1 MKNTKQEILNVSL
14 DLFSI
19 YGFEATSMSKIA
31 NTIGIR
37 KASLYSHF
45 ESKQAILNEIIDEI
59 LEYYDKR
66 SIFVNTD
73 WNTVDI
79 PENVDEIVKKIQ
91 EQIQFILHDPY
102 ISKARKMLVIEQ
114 FNNPKL
120 SKLQTKQNYID
131 VLNYFTEF
139 IQLLIQKDI
148 LIEEDATIMASQFC
162 LPITVW
168 INLCDREPERE
179 NEVMEQICK
188 HIEQFFKVYKKF
200 SNINKSVCQKPT
212 VPALTYGNFL

>member
-59 LEYYDKR
+59 LEYYDKK

-73 WNTVDI
+73 WNTEDI
-79 PENVDEIVKKIQ
+79 PESVDEIVKKIQ

-120 SKLQTKQNYID
+120 SKLQSKQNYID

-148 LIEEDATIMASQFC
+148 LIKEDATIMASQFC

-179 NEVMEQICK
+179 NEVMERIQK
-188 HIEQFFKVYKKF
+188 HIEQFFKVYKK
-200 SNINKSVCQKPT
+200 
-212 VPALTYGNFL
+212 G

>member
-1 MKNTKQEILNVSL
+1 MKNTKQEILKVSL

-59 LEYYDKR
+59 LEYYDKK

-73 WNTVDI
+73 WNTVDV
-79 PENVDEIVKKIQ
+79 PESVDEIVKKIQ
-91 EQIQFILHDPY
+91 EQIQLILHDPY

-148 LIEEDATIMASQFC
+148 LIKEDATIMASQFC

-179 NEVMEQICK
+179 NEIMELICK
-188 HIEQFFKVYKKF
+188 HIEQFFKVYKK
-200 SNINKSVCQKPT
+200 
-212 VPALTYGNFL
+212 G

>member
-59 LEYYDKR
+59 LEYYDKK

-73 WNTVDI
+73 WNTEDI
-79 PENVDEIVKKIQ
+79 PESVDEIVKKIQ

-179 NEVMEQICK
+179 NEVMERICK
-188 HIEQFFKVYKKF
+188 HIEQFFKVYKK
-200 SNINKSVCQKPT
+200 
-212 VPALTYGNFL
+212 G

>member
-1 MKNTKQEILNVSL
+1 MKNTKQEILKVSL

-31 NTIGIR
+31 NTVGIR

-59 LEYYDKR
+59 LEYYDKK

-73 WNTVDI
+73 WNTEDI
-79 PENVDEIVKKIQ
+79 PESVDEIVKKIQ
-91 EQIQFILHDPY
+91 GQIQFILHDPY

-148 LIEEDATIMASQFC
+148 LIKEDATIMASQFC

-179 NEVMEQICK
+179 NEVMERIQK
-188 HIEQFFKVYKKF
+188 HIEQFFKVYKK
-200 SNINKSVCQKPT
+200 
-212 VPALTYGNFL
+212 G

>member
-1 MKNTKQEILNVSL
+1 
-14 DLFSI
+14 
-19 YGFEATSMSKIA
+19 
-31 NTIGIR
+31 
-37 KASLYSHF
+37 
-45 ESKQAILNEIIDEI
+45 
-59 LEYYDKR
+59 
-66 SIFVNTD
+66 
-73 WNTVDI
+73 
-79 PENVDEIVKKIQ
+79 
-91 EQIQFILHDPY
+91 
-102 ISKARKMLVIEQ
+102 MLVIEQ

-179 NEVMEQICK
+179 NEVMERIQK
-188 HIEQFFKVYKKF
+188 HIEQFFKVYKK
-200 SNINKSVCQKPT
+200 
-212 VPALTYGNFL
+212 G

>member
-59 LEYYDKR
+59 LEYYDKK

-73 WNTVDI
+73 WNTEDI
-79 PENVDEIVKKIQ
+79 PESVDEIVKKIQ

-139 IQLLIQKDI
+139 IQLLIQRDI
-148 LIEEDATIMASQFC
+148 LIEEDVTIMASQFC

-179 NEVMEQICK
+179 NEVMERIQK
-188 HIEQFFKVYKKF
+188 HIEQFFKVYKK
-200 SNINKSVCQKPT
+200 
-212 VPALTYGNFL
+212 G

>member
-1 MKNTKQEILNVSL
+1 MKNTKQEILKVSL

-31 NTIGIR
+31 NTVGIR

-59 LEYYDKR
+59 LEYYDKK

-73 WNTVDI
+73 WNTEDI
-79 PENVDEIVKKIQ
+79 PESVDEIVKKIQ
-91 EQIQFILHDPY
+91 GQIQFILHDPY

-148 LIEEDATIMASQFC
+148 LIKEDATIMASQFC

-168 INLCDREPERE
+168 INLCDREPKRE
-179 NEVMEQICK
+179 NEIMELICK
-188 HIEQFFKVYKKF
+188 HIEQFFKVYKK
-200 SNINKSVCQKPT
+200 
-212 VPALTYGNFL
+212 G

>member
-1 MKNTKQEILNVSL
+1 MKNTKQEILKVSL

-59 LEYYDKR
+59 LEYYDKK

-73 WNTVDI
+73 WNTEDI
-79 PENVDEIVKKIQ
+79 PESVDEIVKKIQ
-91 EQIQFILHDPY
+91 GQIQFILHDPY

-148 LIEEDATIMASQFC
+148 LIKEDATIMASQFC

-179 NEVMEQICK
+179 NEVMERIQK
-188 HIEQFFKVYKKF
+188 HIEQFFKVYKK
-200 SNINKSVCQKPT
+200 
-212 VPALTYGNFL
+212 G

>member
-31 NTIGIR
+31 NTVGIR

-59 LEYYDKR
+59 LEYYDKK

-73 WNTVDI
+73 WNTVDV

-114 FNNPKL
+114 FNNPIL

-148 LIEEDATIMASQFC
+148 LIKEDATIMASQFC

-179 NEVMEQICK
+179 NEVMERIQK
-188 HIEQFFKVYKKF
+188 HIEQFFKVYKK
-200 SNINKSVCQKPT
+200 
-212 VPALTYGNFL
+212 G

>member
-59 LEYYDKR
+59 LEYYDKK

-73 WNTVDI
+73 WNTEDI
-79 PENVDEIVKKIQ
+79 PESVDEMIKKIQ
-91 EQIQFILHDPY
+91 GQIRFILHDPY

-179 NEVMEQICK
+179 NEVMERIQK
-188 HIEQFFKVYKKF
+188 HIEQFFKVYKK
-200 SNINKSVCQKPT
+200 
-212 VPALTYGNFL
+212 G

>member
-19 YGFEATSMSKIA
+19 YGYEATSMSKIA

-59 LEYYDKR
+59 LEYYDKK

-73 WNTVDI
+73 WNTEDI
-79 PENVDEIVKKIQ
+79 PESVDEIVKKIQ

-120 SKLQTKQNYID
+120 SKLQTKQNYTD

-179 NEVMEQICK
+179 NEVMERICK
-188 HIEQFFKVYKKF
+188 HIEQFFKVYKK
-200 SNINKSVCQKPT
+200 
-212 VPALTYGNFL
+212 G

>member
-59 LEYYDKR
+59 LEYYDKK

-73 WNTVDI
+73 WNTEDI
-79 PENVDEIVKKIQ
+79 PESVDEMIKKIQ
-91 EQIQFILHDPY
+91 GQIQFILHDPY

-179 NEVMEQICK
+179 NEVMERICK
-188 HIEQFFKVYKKF
+188 HIEQFFKVYKK
-200 SNINKSVCQKPT
+200 
-212 VPALTYGNFL
+212 G

>member
-1 MKNTKQEILNVSL
+1 MKNTKQEILKVSL

-59 LEYYDKR
+59 LEYYDKK

-73 WNTVDI
+73 WNTEDI
-79 PENVDEIVKKIQ
+79 PESVDEIVKKIQ

-120 SKLQTKQNYID
+120 SKLQTKQNYTD

-179 NEVMEQICK
+179 NEVMERICK
-188 HIEQFFKVYKKF
+188 HIEQFFKVYKK
-200 SNINKSVCQKPT
+200 
-212 VPALTYGNFL
+212 G

>member
-1 MKNTKQEILNVSL
+1 MKNTKQEILKVSL

-45 ESKQAILNEIIDEI
+45 ESKQAILNEIIDKI
-59 LEYYDKR
+59 LEYYDKK

-73 WNTVDI
+73 WNTEDI
-79 PENVDEIVKKIQ
+79 PESVDEIVKKIQ
-91 EQIQFILHDPY
+91 GQIQFILHDPY

-148 LIEEDATIMASQFC
+148 LIKEDATIMASQFC

-179 NEVMEQICK
+179 NEVMERIQK
-188 HIEQFFKVYKKF
+188 HIEQFFKVYKK
-200 SNINKSVCQKPT
+200 
-212 VPALTYGNFL
+212 G

>member
-59 LEYYDKR
+59 LEYYDKK

-73 WNTVDI
+73 WNTEDI
-79 PENVDEIVKKIQ
+79 PESVDEIVKKIQ
-91 EQIQFILHDPY
+91 GQIQFILHDPY

-120 SKLQTKQNYID
+120 SKLQTKQNYIY

-179 NEVMEQICK
+179 NEVMERIQK
-188 HIEQFFKVYKKF
+188 HIEQFFKVYKK
-200 SNINKSVCQKPT
+200 
-212 VPALTYGNFL
+212 G

>member
-73 WNTVDI
+73 WNTEDI

-114 FNNPKL
+114 FNNPIL

-139 IQLLIQKDI
+139 IQLLIQKDV

-179 NEVMEQICK
+179 NEVMERIQK
-188 HIEQFFKVYKKF
+188 HIEQFFKVYKK
-200 SNINKSVCQKPT
+200 
-212 VPALTYGNFL
+212 G

>member
-59 LEYYDKR
+59 LEYYDKK

-73 WNTVDI
+73 WNTEDI
-79 PENVDEIVKKIQ
+79 PESVDEIVKKIQ

-162 LPITVW
+162 LPLTVW

-179 NEVMEQICK
+179 NEVMERIQK
-188 HIEQFFKVYKKF
+188 HIEQFFKVYKK
-200 SNINKSVCQKPT
+200 
-212 VPALTYGNFL
+212 G

>member
-59 LEYYDKR
+59 LEYYDKK

-73 WNTVDI
+73 WNTEDI
-79 PENVDEIVKKIQ
+79 PESVDEIVKKIQ

-114 FNNPKL
+114 FNNPIL

-179 NEVMEQICK
+179 NEVMERICK
-188 HIEQFFKVYKKF
+188 HIEQFFKVYKK
-200 SNINKSVCQKPT
+200 
-212 VPALTYGNFL
+212 G

>member
-59 LEYYDKR
+59 LEYYDKK

-73 WNTVDI
+73 WNTEDI
-79 PENVDEIVKKIQ
+79 PESVDEIVKKIQ

-148 LIEEDATIMASQFC
+148 LIKEDATIMASQFC

-179 NEVMEQICK
+179 NEVMERIQK
-188 HIEQFFKVYKKF
+188 HIEQFFKVYKK
-200 SNINKSVCQKPT
+200 
-212 VPALTYGNFL
+212 G

>member
-59 LEYYDKR
+59 LEYYDKK

-73 WNTVDI
+73 WNTEDV
-79 PENVDEIVKKIQ
+79 PENVDKIVKKIQ
-91 EQIQFILHDPY
+91 GQIQFILHDPY

-168 INLCDREPERE
+168 INLCDREPKRE
-179 NEVMEQICK
+179 NEIMELICK
-188 HIEQFFKVYKKF
+188 HIEQFFKVYKK
-200 SNINKSVCQKPT
+200 
-212 VPALTYGNFL
+212 G

>member
-1 MKNTKQEILNVSL
+1 MKNTKQEILKVSL

-59 LEYYDKR
+59 LEYYDKK

-73 WNTVDI
+73 WNTVDV

-131 VLNYFTEF
+131 VLNYFTGF
-139 IQLLIQKDI
+139 IQLLIQKDV

-179 NEVMEQICK
+179 NEVMERICK
-188 HIEQFFKVYKKF
+188 HIEQFFKVYKK
-200 SNINKSVCQKPT
+200 
-212 VPALTYGNFL
+212 G

>member
-19 YGFEATSMSKIA
+19 YGYEATSMSKIA

-59 LEYYDKR
+59 LEYYDKK

-73 WNTVDI
+73 WNTEDI
-79 PENVDEIVKKIQ
+79 PESVDEIVKKIQ

-114 FNNPKL
+114 FNNPIL

-179 NEVMEQICK
+179 NEVMERIQK
-188 HIEQFFKVYKKF
+188 HIEQFFKVYKK
-200 SNINKSVCQKPT
+200 
-212 VPALTYGNFL
+212 G

>member
-1 MKNTKQEILNVSL
+1 MKNTKQEILKVSL

-59 LEYYDKR
+59 LEYYDKK

-73 WNTVDI
+73 WNTVDV

-114 FNNPKL
+114 FNNPIL

-148 LIEEDATIMASQFC
+148 LIKEDATIMASQFC

-179 NEVMEQICK
+179 NEVMERIQK
-188 HIEQFFKVYKKF
+188 HIEQFFKVYKK
-200 SNINKSVCQKPT
+200 
-212 VPALTYGNFL
+212 G

>member
-59 LEYYDKR
+59 LEYYDKK

-73 WNTVDI
+73 WNTEDI
-79 PENVDEIVKKIQ
+79 PESVDEIVKKIQ

-179 NEVMEQICK
+179 NEVMERIQK
-188 HIEQFFKVYKKF
+188 HIEQFFKVYKK
-200 SNINKSVCQKPT
+200 
-212 VPALTYGNFL
+212 G

>member
-59 LEYYDKR
+59 LEYYDKK

-73 WNTVDI
+73 WNTEDI
-79 PENVDEIVKKIQ
+79 PESVDEIVKKIQ

-148 LIEEDATIMASQFC
+148 LIKEDATIMASQFC

-168 INLCDREPERE
+168 INLCDREPKRE
-179 NEVMEQICK
+179 NEIMELICK
-188 HIEQFFKVYKKF
+188 HIEQFFKVYKK
-200 SNINKSVCQKPT
+200 
-212 VPALTYGNFL
+212 G

>member
-1 MKNTKQEILNVSL
+1 MKNTKQEILKVSL

-59 LEYYDKR
+59 LEYYDKK

-73 WNTVDI
+73 WNTEDI
-79 PENVDEIVKKIQ
+79 PESVDEIVKKIQ

-148 LIEEDATIMASQFC
+148 LIKEDATIMASQFC

-168 INLCDREPERE
+168 INLCDREPKRE
-179 NEVMEQICK
+179 NEIMELICK
-188 HIEQFFKVYKKF
+188 HIEQFFKVYKK
-200 SNINKSVCQKPT
+200 
-212 VPALTYGNFL
+212 G

>member
-59 LEYYDKR
+59 LEYYDKK

-73 WNTVDI
+73 WNTEDI
-79 PENVDEIVKKIQ
+79 PESVDEIVKKIQ
-91 EQIQFILHDPY
+91 GQIQFILHDPY

-179 NEVMEQICK
+179 NEVMERIQK
-188 HIEQFFKVYKKF
+188 HIEQFFKVYKK
-200 SNINKSVCQKPT
+200 
-212 VPALTYGNFL
+212 G

>member
-59 LEYYDKR
+59 LEYYDKK

-73 WNTVDI
+73 WNTEDI
-79 PENVDEIVKKIQ
+79 PESVNEIVKKIQ
-91 EQIQFILHDPY
+91 GQIQFILHDPY

-179 NEVMEQICK
+179 NEVMERIQK
-188 HIEQFFKVYKKF
+188 HIEQFFKVYKK
-200 SNINKSVCQKPT
+200 
-212 VPALTYGNFL
+212 G

>member
-19 YGFEATSMSKIA
+19 YGYEATSMSKIA

-59 LEYYDKR
+59 LEYYDKK

-73 WNTVDI
+73 WNTEDV
-79 PENVDEIVKKIQ
+79 PENVDKIVKKIQ
-91 EQIQFILHDPY
+91 GQIQFILHDPY

-168 INLCDREPERE
+168 INLCDREPKRE
-179 NEVMEQICK
+179 NEIMELICK
-188 HIEQFFKVYKKF
+188 HIEQFFKVYKK
-200 SNINKSVCQKPT
+200 
-212 VPALTYGNFL
+212 G

>member
-19 YGFEATSMSKIA
+19 YGYEATSMSKIA

-59 LEYYDKR
+59 LEYYDKK

-73 WNTVDI
+73 WNTEDV
-79 PENVDEIVKKIQ
+79 PENVDKIVKKIQ
-91 EQIQFILHDPY
+91 GQIQFILHDPY

-139 IQLLIQKDI
+139 IQLLILRDI
-148 LIEEDATIMASQFC
+148 LIEEDVTIMASQFC

-168 INLCDREPERE
+168 INLCDREPKRE
-179 NEVMEQICK
+179 NEIMELICK
-188 HIEQFFKVYKKF
+188 HIEQFFKVYKK
-200 SNINKSVCQKPT
+200 
-212 VPALTYGNFL
+212 G

>member
-59 LEYYDKR
+59 LEYYDKK

-73 WNTVDI
+73 WNTEDV
-79 PENVDEIVKKIQ
+79 PENVDKIVKKIQ
-91 EQIQFILHDPY
+91 GQIQFILHDPY

-148 LIEEDATIMASQFC
+148 LIKEDATIMASQFC

-179 NEVMEQICK
+179 NEVMERIQK
-188 HIEQFFKVYKKF
+188 HIEQFFKVYKK
-200 SNINKSVCQKPT
+200 
-212 VPALTYGNFL
+212 G

>member
-59 LEYYDKR
+59 LEYYDKK

-73 WNTVDI
+73 WNTEDI
-79 PENVDEIVKKIQ
+79 PESVDEMIKKIQ
-91 EQIQFILHDPY
+91 GQIQFILHDPY

-179 NEVMEQICK
+179 NEVMERIQK
-188 HIEQFFKVYKKF
+188 HIEQFFKVYKK
-200 SNINKSVCQKPT
+200 
-212 VPALTYGNFL
+212 G

>member
-19 YGFEATSMSKIA
+19 YGYEATSMSKIA

-59 LEYYDKR
+59 LEYYDKK

-73 WNTVDI
+73 WNTEDV
-79 PENVDEIVKKIQ
+79 PENVDKIVKKIQ
-91 EQIQFILHDPY
+91 GQIQFILHDPY

-148 LIEEDATIMASQFC
+148 LIKEDATIMASQFC

-168 INLCDREPERE
+168 INLCDREPKRE
-179 NEVMEQICK
+179 NEIMELICK
-188 HIEQFFKVYKKF
+188 HIEQFFKVYKK
-200 SNINKSVCQKPT
+200 
-212 VPALTYGNFL
+212 G

>member
-31 NTIGIR
+31 NTVGIR

-59 LEYYDKR
+59 LEYYDKK

-73 WNTVDI
+73 WNTEDI
-79 PENVDEIVKKIQ
+79 PESVDEIVKKIQ
-91 EQIQFILHDPY
+91 GQIQFILHDPY

-179 NEVMEQICK
+179 NEVMERIQK
-188 HIEQFFKVYKKF
+188 HIEQFFKVYKK
-200 SNINKSVCQKPT
+200 
-212 VPALTYGNFL
+212 G